1 MRTLTAVACVLA
13 IAVVVLG
20 APGPDKLPGPPSSSV
35 PGVRRDE
42 VAHYATL
49 LQEAIQKIRDEYI
62 RPVKEEKLAGVAIQ
76 ALFEAATAPIPERW
90 RGDPASVLAGR
101 DLATELSDARQ
112 AAGNPP
118 ALAPRR

>member
-1 MRTLTAVACVLA
+1 MEALPIPRRRTPMRSLTVVACVLA
-13 IAVVVLG
+13 IAVAGLG

-49 LQEAIQKIRDEYI
+49 LQEAIQKVRDEYI

-76 ALFEAATAPIPERW
+76 ALFEAASAPIPERW
-90 RGDPASVLAGR
+90 RGDP
-101 DLATELSDARQ
+101 
-112 AAGNPP
+112 
-118 ALAPRR
+118 